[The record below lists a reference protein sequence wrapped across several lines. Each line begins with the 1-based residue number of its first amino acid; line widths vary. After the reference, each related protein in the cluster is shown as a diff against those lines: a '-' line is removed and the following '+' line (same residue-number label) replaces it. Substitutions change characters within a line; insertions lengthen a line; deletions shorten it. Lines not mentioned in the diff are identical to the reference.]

1 MRLSTAVA
9 LALSVLLAA
18 LTVGTV
24 AIAPATAATS
34 TADESAALSTSQ
46 SRLAATTLES
56 SVQDADQEYEPE
68 RADTRQVIRLN
79 VTENGDVRW
88 TLESRFRLSEN
99 ETDQFE
105 QYAESVSNSGV
116 GYDANKYEQARVL
129 AERSTGRE
137 MSFENESWN
146 DPRIESRNGQKLG
159 IISYSFTWT
168 NFAVVDGQQ
177 IRFGDAFV
185 TDNGVWLQSLED
197 GQRLVVESPPNYG
210 FDAAPTGIE
219 NGTVVYEGP
228 KSFTEGD
235 FEMEFFRTDSPGGSG
250 GTPSESKSLRES
262 IFTAEGIAAAFG
274 GFVLVIVGTALLI
287 SRYQRSEWPFD
298 VASSA
303 DEFPAGSARP
313 RSTDGSGTTAVAPAA
328 GQSGIEHEF
337 DEREAVD
344 ASPDRNSDDA
354 VDEELLS
361 DDERVRRLLEQNGGR
376 MKQAT
381 IVKETGW
388 SDAKVSQLLSEM
400 DDDDRIRKLRIGREN
415 LITLPDID
423 PTEID

>member
-24 AIAPATAATS
+24 VIAPATAATS
-34 TADESAALSTSQ
+34 TADESAALSASQ
-46 SRLAATTLES
+46 SRLASATLES
-56 SVQDADQEYEPE
+56 SVQDADQEYQPE

-79 VTENGDVRW
+79 VTEDGDVRW

-99 ETDQFE
+99 ETDQFK
-105 QYAESVSNSGV
+105 QYAESVANSDV
-116 GYDANKYEQARVL
+116 GYDVKKYDQARVL

-137 MSFENESWN
+137 MAFENESWN

-177 IRFGDAFV
+177 VHFGDAFV
-185 TDNGVWLQSLED
+185 TDDGGVWLRSLED

-210 FDAAPTGIE
+210 FEAAPTGIE
-219 NGTVVYEGP
+219 NGTIVYEGP

-235 FEMEFFRTDSPGGSG
+235 FEMELFRTDSPGGSG
-250 GTPSESKSLRES
+250 GTPSEPDPLSES
-262 IFTAEGIAAAFG
+262 VFTAEGIAAAFG
-274 GFVLVIVGTALLI
+274 GFVLVIVGAALLV
-287 SRYQRSEWPFD
+287 SRYQRSAWPFD
-298 VASSA
+298 
-303 DEFPAGSARP
+303 DESPTGAEYP
-313 RSTDGSGTTAVAPAA
+313 RATETDGSGTAFGASRTDPP
-328 GQSGIEHEF
+328 GIEHEF
-337 DEREAVD
+337 DETEAVD
-344 ASPDRNSDDA
+344 AGPDGDTDD
-354 VDEELLS
+354 VIDEELLS